1 MLNFANDTLKQRKVV
16 QDVRLM
22 GAGKHHGQPELL
34 THTIMMRESFMSKN
48 ILKLSLVAA
57 AMAMVTGHAHS
68 AAFQLAEQNATG
80 LGRAFAGEGAIGD
93 NAAVLGRN
101 PAAMTLFDG
110 PALSVGAIYINP
122 DVDVAGN
129 PTSAQAGAAALTGS
143 TNTSKDIADSAVAPF
158 FYYVQPVNE
167 QWVLGFGAF
176 TNYGLSTSYQEN
188 NFAGEVAGKTDLLT
202 LNLNPNVAFKA
213 NQHLSLGAGFNAV
226 YADAEV
232 IRHKGILS
240 LPLGGNASD
249 ELVNL
254 KGDDWGYGW
263 NLGLLLEADEDNRWA
278 LTYRSKIDLTLKGD
292 YSNQISSLIPGA
304 GGLDGASKPGT
315 LDLSLPAI
323 TELSGFHQVQPDWA
337 LHYGIMF
344 TEWHTFKEL
353 RATDNQG
360 GELFQKDEGFKN
372 SWRLSVG
379 TTHQLNEQLT
389 LRAGLAYDKSPVP
402 EEARSISIPDVDRT
416 WYTVGATY
424 DFNDNLSMDAAF
436 AFLDGKKVT
445 VSEDSKILGPNAYQ
459 FESGGDA
466 YLFGLQMNYA
476 F

>member
-1 MLNFANDTLKQRKVV
+1 
-16 QDVRLM
+16 
-22 GAGKHHGQPELL
+22 
-34 THTIMMRESFMSKN
+34 MSKN

-57 AMAMVTGHAHS
+57 AILVVTEPAHS

-93 NAAVLGRN
+93 NASVVGRN

-110 PALSVGAIYINP
+110 PALSAGAIYINP
-122 DVDVAGN
+122 DVDVEGKGNTALVGQAAGL
-129 PTSAQAGAAALTGS
+129 PTS
-143 TNTSKDIADSAVAPF
+143 SKDIADSAVAPF

-167 QWVLGFGAF
+167 QWALGFGAF
-176 TNYGLSTSYQEN
+176 TNYGLSTTYQDN
-188 NFAGEVAGKTDLLT
+188 HYAGPVAGKTDLLT
-202 LNLNPNVAFKA
+202 LNLNPNVAFKV
-213 NQHLSLGAGFNAV
+213 NEHLSLGAGFNAV

-232 IRHKGILS
+232 TRHAGILA
-240 LPLGGNASD
+240 PLAPST
-249 ELVNL
+249 EVVSL

-263 NLGLLLEADEDNRWA
+263 NVGLLLEADDDNRWA
-278 LTYRSKIDLTLKGD
+278 LTYRSKVDLTLEGD
-292 YSNQISSLIPGA
+292 FSSQSTGINSPG
-304 GGLDGASKPGT
+304 K

-353 RATDNQG
+353 RAVSPQG
-360 GELFQKDEGFKN
+360 NELFQKDEGFEN
-372 SWRLSVG
+372 SWRLSAG
-379 TTHQLNEQLT
+379 ATHQLNDKFT
-389 LRAGLAYDKSPVP
+389 LRGGIAYDKSPVP
-402 EEARSISIPDVDRT
+402 EDSRSISIPDVDRT
-416 WYTVGATY
+416 WYTLGATY
-424 DFNDNLSMDAAF
+424 AINDNLSMDAAF

-445 VSEDSKILGPNAYQ
+445 VNEAPFE